1 MGAVRCWFLS
11 LEFVSLL
18 LSCCVLSPQVAE
30 RGQQLVVAALG
41 VLSCLQGNGSTWI
54 LSLEK
59 GSGGCEMEGSRIW
72 GR

>member
-1 MGAVRCWFLS
+1 M
-11 LEFVSLL
+11 
-18 LSCCVLSPQVAE
+18 LSPQVAE

-59 GSGGCEMEGSRIW
+59 GSGGCEMEGSQ
-72 GR
+72 GSGGGEAQVTVL